1 MKRIHVREGYIGK
14 GSLRRSAKRPF
25 RNCRGL
31 DSKLGLSAEEFG
43 RASIS
48 GAPGYRLRRDLF
60 LGGVKAFLRGFENL
74 NRGRKIVFLEAPR
87 HGLADLVITSRG

>member
-1 MKRIHVREGYIGK
+1 MPNGRSETVAGWTVNWGCRPKNVGGH
-14 GSLRRSAKRPF
+14 RSAERRF
-25 RNCRGL
+25 
-31 DSKLGLSAEEFG
+31 
-43 RASIS
+43 
-48 GAPGYRLRRDLF
+48 YRLRRHLF